1 MQVQYKND
9 RIRRQVSSER
19 ELKKKYGSDVAKQV
33 KKRILQLEVAENLEK
48 LCSMPGNWKPLRR
61 ERKYQY
67 SARLQKGLRLIIRPD
82 EPEIKEDGTIDQ
94 KQVKS
99 ITVIEITDY
108 HQEE

>member
-19 ELKKKYGSDVAKQV
+19 ELRKKYGSDVAKQV
-33 KKRILQLEVAENLEK
+33 KNRINHLHIAENLEE
-48 LCSMPGNWKPLRR
+48 LCSFPGNWKPLRR
-61 ERKYQY
+61 KRKNQY
-67 SARLQKGLRLIIRPD
+67 SARLPKGLRLIIRPD

-94 KQVKS
+94 RQVKS